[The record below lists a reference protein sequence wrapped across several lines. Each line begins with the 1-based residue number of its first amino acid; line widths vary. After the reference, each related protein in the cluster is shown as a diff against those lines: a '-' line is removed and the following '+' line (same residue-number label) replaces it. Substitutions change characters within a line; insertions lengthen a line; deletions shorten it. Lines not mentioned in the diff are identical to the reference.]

1 MNDNCES
8 ISFSYNHETSVKEIY
23 SEVKVGRS
31 YKSKV
36 WTLNKKDIL
45 KWLPF
50 NKWEWYCKLEIDGIL
65 IDARVVF
72 LPRLFFKSNNLEKH
86 LKNLV
91 SKDKSDLLL
100 PLKIDISSANFIDPH
115 ECKNIDYIDLQLT
128 VGKSFK
134 SKVWLLPASF
144 SEEMISSK
152 SQGTFPIIVDGI
164 SAIGT
169 MHLRFRLFYND
180 KKLSEHLEE
189 LYIENP
195 KQKVNARII
204 FNEDFYKYSKVSE
217 ELLSFD
223 IAEEG
228 NISNDWNSS
237 KDLNFEK
244 NSYGYCLICGTELK
258 ENEIGNCFSCKDK
271 NIAVKYLN
279 DILPFVSPYVNFS
292 KRDIIYQGISTED
305 IDILLLKLLKYNLIL
320 DVSDNYFKLNDFKI
334 LNDFVKTY
342 GDFGIGLEFVKD
354 SNKLSIF
361 EKDLINESNLESII
375 FWDIFEDIVKFIF
388 KDDGEVILIKL
399 GGSFEEK
406 IVCSSKNDAFK
417 KAAYYLESLGFLRI
431 ISDKEVRLQF
441 ER

>member
-1 MNDNCES
+1 MDDNYKP
-8 ISFSYNHETSVKEIY
+8 ISFSYNHETSLKEIY

-45 KWLPF
+45 KWMPF

-72 LPRLFFKSNNLEKH
+72 LPRLFFRSDALEKH

-115 ECKNIDYIDLQLT
+115 ECKNIDYIDLQLK

-144 SEEMISSK
+144 SEEMLSSK
-152 SQGTFPIIVDGI
+152 SQGTFPIIVDGV
-164 SAIGT
+164 SAIGRI
-169 MHLRFRLFYND
+169 HLRFRLFYND
-180 KKLSEHLEE
+180 KKLSEHLED

-204 FNEDFYKYSKVSE
+204 FNEDFYKYSKVNE
-217 ELLSFD
+217 ELMSFD
-223 IAEEG
+223 ITEEDNVFNDRG
-228 NISNDWNSS
+228 SSN
-237 KDLNFEK
+237 DLNFEEK
-244 NSYGYCLICGTELK
+244 SHGFCLICGCELK
-258 ENEIGNCFSCKDK
+258 GNETDKCFSCKDK
-271 NIAVKYLN
+271 NIAVKYLK
-279 DILPFVSPYVNFS
+279 DILPFISPYVAFS
-292 KRDIIYQGISTED
+292 KRDIIYQGSSTED
-305 IDILLLKLLKYNLIL
+305 IDILLLKLCKYNLIL
-320 DVSDNYFKLNDFKI
+320 EVSDNCFKLNDFKI
-334 LNDFVKTY
+334 LNEFVKTY
-342 GDFGIGLEFVKD
+342 GDYGIGLEFVKD

-375 FWDIFEDIVKFIF
+375 YWNIFDDVVKFIF
-388 KDDGEVILIKL
+388 KDNGEVTLIKL

-406 IVCSSKNDAFK
+406 VVCSSKNDAFK
-417 KAAYYLESLGFLRI
+417 KAAYYLESLSFLRI
-431 ISDKEVRLQF
+431 ISDEEVRLEF

>member
-1 MNDNCES
+1 MDDNCES

-152 SQGTFPIIVDGI
+152 SQGTFPIIVDRI
-164 SAIGT
+164 PAIGT

-204 FNEDFYKYSKVSE
+204 FNEDFYKYSKVHE
-217 ELLSFD
+217 ELISTDIDNIFD
-223 IAEEG
+223 AG
-228 NISNDWNSS
+228 DSS
-237 KDLNFEK
+237 KDLNFEE
-244 NSYGYCLICGTELK
+244 SYNHCLICGCELK
-258 ENEIGNCFSCKDK
+258 ENEIDKCFSCRDK
-271 NIAVKYLN
+271 NVAVKYLN
-279 DILPFVSPYVNFS
+279 DILPFISPYVNFS
-292 KRDIIYQGISTED
+292 KKDLIYQGIFTED
-305 IDILLLKLLKYNLIL
+305 IDVLLLKLLKYDLIL
-320 DVSDNYFKLNDFKI
+320 EVSDNCFKLNDFKI
-334 LNDFVKTY
+334 LNEFVKTY
-342 GDFGIGLEFVKD
+342 SDYGIGLDFVKD
-354 SNKLSIF
+354 SNKISIF
-361 EKDLINESNLESII
+361 EKDLINDSNLESII
-375 FWDIFEDIVKFIF
+375 FWDIFDDIVKFIF
-388 KDDGEVILIKL
+388 RDNGKVTLIKL
-399 GGSFEEK
+399 GGRFEEK
-406 IVCSSKNDAFK
+406 VVCSSKNDAFK
-417 KAAYYLESLGFLRI
+417 KAAYYLESLSFLRI
-431 ISDKEVRLQF
+431 ISDDEVRLQF